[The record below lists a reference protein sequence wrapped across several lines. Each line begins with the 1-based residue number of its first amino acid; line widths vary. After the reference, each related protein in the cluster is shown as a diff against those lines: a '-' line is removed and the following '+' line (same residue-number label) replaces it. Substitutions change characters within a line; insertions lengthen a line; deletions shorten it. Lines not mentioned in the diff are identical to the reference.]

1 MIPYL
6 LKRLLLFI
14 PTLILVSLIAFGL
27 SRLTPGDPVTAY
39 LQSNPFERSMS
50 KPNDLFNAERAYRQA
65 AETLHED
72 KPAFYGAIS
81 PSAYPD
87 TLYKV
92 VIKDRRE
99 TLEKLT
105 GQYGNWPEIQD
116 YYQSIRSA
124 DLQLLALP
132 DSVARLASPL
142 KIPLRELYISSQ
154 PAAIQSRLD
163 ELAGIL
169 QKDSLL
175 MAAVGGAVL
184 EVGEKF
190 RQVKD
195 RATPWKLNIPAFRW
209 YGLDNQYH
217 RWISRFAVGDFGT
230 SLTNRRPVAD
240 KISPALF
247 WTLLLNISAI
257 LLAFLLAVPLGVW
270 SAVKKGKRFD
280 KITSLGLFMLY
291 SLPAFWVGTLLLIF
305 FATREYGMQLFPGPG
320 LGNISSGAT
329 VWQKIS
335 TAAPHLVLPIV
346 CITYPA
352 LAFISR
358 QARGGMVEVLKKDF
372 IRTARA
378 KGLPEGQVVWR
389 HGFRNALFPVIT
401 LIASVFPAA
410 IAGSVTI
417 EFIFNIPGMGLLTYQ
432 SILQKDW
439 PVLFTIL
446 MLGSLL
452 TIVGMLV
459 ADLLYALVDPRVRFF
474 RSER

>member
-1 MIPYL
+1 MFPYL
-6 LKRLLLFI
+6 AKRLLLFI
-14 PTLILVSLIAFGL
+14 PTLIAVSMIAFGL
-27 SRLTPGDPVTAY
+27 SGLTPGDAVTAY
-39 LQSNPFERSMS
+39 LQNNPFERSLS
-50 KPNDLFNAERAYRQA
+50 KPGDLLDAEKAYRLA

-72 KPAFYGAIS
+72 LPAFYFSIS
-81 PSAYPD
+81 PKAYPD

-92 VIKDRRE
+92 VIKNRRE
-99 TLEKLT
+99 VLEKLI

-116 YYQSIRSA
+116 YYQSVRA
-124 DLQLLALP
+124 LDLQLLGLQDP
-132 DSVARLASPL
+132 LDRLALPL
-142 KIPLRELYISSQ
+142 KIPLRELYVVSQ

-163 ELAGIL
+163 EMAVAL
-169 QKDSLL
+169 KEDSLL
-175 MAAVGGAVL
+175 RSALGGAVL
-184 EVGEKF
+184 DLEKKF
-190 RQVKD
+190 ESVKSS
-195 RATPWKLNIPAFRW
+195 ATPWKLKVPALRW
-209 YGLDNQYH
+209 YGLNNQYH
-217 RWISRFAVGDFGT
+217 AWISHFVVGNFGT
-230 SLTNRRPVAD
+230 SIVNRRPVAD

-247 WTLLLNISAI
+247 WTLLLNVSAI
-257 LLAFLLAVPLGVW
+257 ILAFLLAVPQGIW
-270 SAVKKGKRFD
+270 AAAKKGGRFD
-280 KITSLGLFMLY
+280 KISSLGLFMLY
-291 SLPAFWVGTLLLIF
+291 SLPAFWVGTMLLIF

-320 LGNISSGAT
+320 LGNISSSAT
-329 VWQKIS
+329 FWQKIS
-335 TAAPHLVLPIV
+335 IAAPHLVLPII
-346 CITYPA
+346 CIAYPA

-378 KGLPEGQVVWR
+378 KGVPERRVVWW

-439 PVLFTIL
+439 PVLFTVL

-459 ADLLYALVDPRVRFF
+459 ADVLYAIVDPRVRFK
-474 RSER
+474 